1 MRDAAHDSRYVA
13 FLRAVNVGGSS
24 VVRMD
29 DLERRLGDAG
39 LKNVSSYRQSGNLI
53 FSSRISEKASLEGL
67 ISDQLEHLTGRRAG
81 VYVHTLDKMR
91 ELVRSDPFKDLLN
104 EGDRGFA
111 TFMSRHPSEMPSLP
125 STLQGG
131 IILIG
136 IVENISLTI
145 VRKDVGSGPVNELLQ
160 KLFAVVAT
168 TRNWSSVSGL
178 VERAGREKGR

>member
-1 MRDAAHDSRYVA
+1 MKDAAHDFRYAA

-29 DLERRLGDAG
+29 DLEKLLHDAG
-39 LKNVSSYRQSGNLI
+39 LKDVSSYRQSGNLI

-81 VYVHTLDKMR
+81 VYVHPLDKIR
-91 ELVRSDPFKDLLN
+91 EFVDSDPFKDLLN

-111 TFMSRHPSEMPSLP
+111 TFMSRHPREMPSLP

-131 IILIG
+131 IILIEV
-136 IVENISLTI
+136 VENISLTV
-145 VRKDVGSGPVNELLQ
+145 VRKDVGSGPVNDLLE
-160 KLFAVVAT
+160 KLFAVEAT
-168 TRNWSSVSGL
+168 TRNWTSVRGL
-178 VERAGREKGR
+178 VEKAGREKDR